1 MRPLDGIRV
10 LELSSGIAGAYCTK
24 LLTDAGADTVKLEPR
39 SGDPLRAEG
48 SGALFGFLNA
58 SKRSVLTGAEEL
70 LAGADLVVADR
81 PLDTAALW
89 RVNPAL
95 VVVTITPFGCD
106 GPWVGRPATEFT
118 LQASCGSIGQR
129 GLPDEPPLA
138 AGGRIGE
145 WMTGTYAA
153 VAALAAL
160 AEAERSG
167 RGDHVDVATF
177 DCMAV
182 TMVTYPS
189 VFASFFGWPPQTGTG
204 RTVEVP
210 SVEPCADGYVVF
222 TTNSAQQFQD
232 FLVMIGRE
240 DWLADQELA
249 MVHRRFSRRREFLE
263 AVHKFTLPRTSHELL
278 EAASLLRIPSGP
290 VLDAPGILDCDH
302 FRARAVLEPAASG
315 AFVQPRPPYR
325 MEGGAHRPPGSV
337 PGVGQH
343 EGEPRWTAR
352 PRGGDGG
359 WRPPLEGLRVI
370 DCTAWWAGPS
380 APCALGALGADIVKV
395 ESTARPDG
403 MRFSSARRP
412 PEESW
417 WEWSALF
424 HAVNVNKRAVTVD
437 LSAPAGREVFL
448 DLLRSADV
456 LIENYTPR
464 VMENFGLDWPEVHA
478 VNPRLVM
485 VRMPAFGLD
494 GPWRDRTG
502 FAQTMECVSG
512 MAWRT
517 GFPDGPPVLVRGACD
532 PLAGMHAVVATLLA
546 LRRRNQEGQGSLVES
561 VMVEAALNAA
571 AEQIVECSASGEVM
585 AREGNRGRGAPQGV
599 YRCTGEDR
607 WVAIAVEDDRQW
619 AGLVEVLGTPA
630 WADDPGLAGAG
641 GRRAAHDAID
651 ARLSAWCSGLD
662 ADEAADRLVAAGVP
676 AAAVIVPRDVARNP
690 QLRHRGLFETEEHPV
705 TGAHEVPTMPFRFG
719 RVEAWLHRPS
729 PTLGQHNEEVLA
741 ELGYGPERVE
751 GLRAAGV
758 VGERLSGY

>member
-1 MRPLDGIRV
+1 MRPLDDVRV
-10 LELSSGIAGAYCTK
+10 LELSTGIAGAYCTK
-24 LLTDAGADTVKLEPR
+24 LLTDAGADTVKVEPAG
-39 SGDPLRAEG
+39 GDPLRAEG

-58 SKRSVLTGAEEL
+58 AKRSVLAGSDRL
-70 LAGADLVVADR
+70 LAGADVVVTDG

-89 RVNPAL
+89 RANPAL
-95 VVVTITPFGCD
+95 VVVTITPFGCG

-118 LQASCGSIGQR
+118 MQAACGSIGQR
-129 GLPDEPPLA
+129 GLPEEPPLA

-145 WMTGTYAA
+145 WMAGTYAA

-160 AEAERSG
+160 REAERCG
-167 RGDHVDVATF
+167 QGEHVDVATF

-189 VFASFFGWPPQTGTG
+189 VFASFAGWPKQAGTG

-222 TTNSAQQFQD
+222 TTNSAQQFED
-232 FLVMIGRE
+232 FLVLIGRQ
-240 DWLADQELA
+240 DWLADEELRA
-249 MVHRRFSRRREFLE
+249 VHRRFSRRREFLE
-263 AVHKFTLPRTSHELL
+263 AVHKFTLPRTSDELL

-290 VLDAPGILDCDH
+290 VLDAPGIRECDH
-302 FRARAVLEPAASG
+302 FRARGVLQPAASG

-325 MEGGAHRPPGSV
+325 MEGGPDRAVGPVPEVGEHDGAPSWPSRPG
-337 PGVGQH
+337 
-343 EGEPRWTAR
+343 
-352 PRGGDGG
+352 RGTGT
-359 WRPPLEGLRVI
+359 WRLPLEGLRVI

-380 APCALGALGADIVKV
+380 APCALGALGADVVKV
-395 ESTARPDG
+395 ESTARADG
-403 MRFSSARRP
+403 MRFSSVKRP
-412 PEESW
+412 PEDSW

-437 LSAPAGREVFL
+437 LGVPAGREVFL

-464 VMENFGLDWPEVHA
+464 VMENFGLGWEEVRV
-478 VNPRLVM
+478 VNPDLVM

-532 PLAGMHAVVATLLA
+532 PLAGMHAVFATLLA
-546 LRRRNQEGQGSLVES
+546 LRRRAGDGHGSLVES

-571 AEQIVECSASGEVM
+571 AEQIVEHSSSGRVLV
-585 AREGNRGRGAPQGV
+585 REGNRGPGAPQGV
-599 YRCTGEDR
+599 YRCAGEDR
-607 WVAIAVEDDRQW
+607 WVAVAVEDDGQW
-619 AGLVEVLGTPA
+619 AALVGILGSPP
-630 WADDPGLAGAG
+630 WSEDPGLATAA
-641 GRRAAHDAID
+641 GRRQAHDDID
-651 ARLSAWCSGLD
+651 ARLSSWCAGLD
-662 ADEAADRLVAAGVP
+662 ADAVAERLVAAGVP
-676 AAAVIVPRDVARNP
+676 AATVIVPREVAQNP
-690 QLRHRGLFETEEHPV
+690 QLRHRALFETEDHPV

-719 RVEAWLHRPS
+719 RVAAWLHRVS
-729 PTLGQHNEEVLA
+729 PTLGQHNDEVLSEA
-741 ELGYGPERVE
+741 GYSSEHLAA
-751 GLRAAGV
+751 LRTAGV
-758 VGERLSGY
+758 VGERLAGY